1 MTTSTVT
8 RAGYLFAR
16 LEGDGHVHRYLLN
29 EDYEVTS
36 TLPVGE
42 DDLTI
47 DDLERR
53 YLAPA
58 GLYAAGEREHLS
70 TGYRV
75 PLAAIA
81 YAPCG
86 DAFYNL
92 DAAESHRLLC
102 DQCAGVEEDDA
113 DEPDPEAD
121 EDWDLDGPAHVRE
134 ED

>member
-1 MTTSTVT
+1 MTTTA
-8 RAGYLFAR
+8 RPAPAGYLFAR
-16 LEGDGHVHRYLLN
+16 IEGDGHVHRYLLD
-29 EDYEVTS
+29 EEYEVRS

-42 DDLTI
+42 DDLSL

-58 GLYAAGEREHLS
+58 GMFPVGDRENLT
-70 TGYRV
+70 TGYRQ
-75 PLAAIA
+75 PLAWIA

-86 DAFYNL
+86 EAFYTPN
-92 DAAESHRLLC
+92 DADRHRLLC
-102 DQCAGVEEDDA
+102 DQCAGVDEQDA
-113 DEPDPEAD
+113 PEPDAD